1 MCDAPPAPADEA
13 QGRPPRLVL
22 RTPRA
27 PKAAAPDLSTAA
39 AQDQRSSSQGRSPD
53 EEGTPKLL
61 TPEMALGALPV
72 IADPDEE
79 VEMES
84 VKECHQD
91 GEAGDA

>member
-1 MCDAPPAPADEA
+1 
-13 QGRPPRLVL
+13 
-22 RTPRA
+22 
-27 PKAAAPDLSTAA
+27 
-39 AQDQRSSSQGRSPD
+39 
-53 EEGTPKLL
+53 
-61 TPEMALGALPV
+61 MALGALPV